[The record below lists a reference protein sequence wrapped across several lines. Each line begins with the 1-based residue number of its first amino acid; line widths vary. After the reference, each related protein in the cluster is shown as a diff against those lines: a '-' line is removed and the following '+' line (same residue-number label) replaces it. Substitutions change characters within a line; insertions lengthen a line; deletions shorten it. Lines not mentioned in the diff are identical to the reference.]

1 MYGQNALRRVALCL
15 LALMLAALPAFSL
28 ADAQAQTADTTQRY
42 TYDNMSVEFISGEL
56 LSTQDGA
63 PVLAVYYD
71 FTNDRTTAESFI
83 YTFVVSAYQDG
94 IECDPAY
101 SWDFDV
107 TPDEAFNALISIKN
121 GATLRVAKY
130 FLLRNTE
137 SPVDV
142 ELGRM
147 FSFGTQPMVMTLTLP
162 DVAVVSS
169 SVATEDTQSIS
180 VDFTFDEADAIATAA
195 LMEGKTSAEWLHD
208 VAMAQ
213 LEGADAAEAE
223 QPPED

>member
-1 MYGQNALRRVALCL
+1 MCRLNALRRTLLCL
-15 LALMLAALPAFSL
+15 LALMLCVLPAIVL
-28 ADAQAQTADTTQRY
+28 ADDAEQSTGTKQCY
-42 TYDNMSVEFISGEL
+42 TYDDMTVEFVSGEL
-56 LSTQDGA
+56 LNTQDGT

-71 FTNDRTTAESFI
+71 FTNNRTTAESFI

-107 TPDEAFNALISIKN
+107 TPDDAFNALISIKN

-137 SPVDV
+137 SSVDV

-147 FSFGTQPMVMTLTLP
+147 FSFGSQPMVMTLTLP
-162 DVAVVSS
+162 DVAVASS
-169 SVATEDTQSIS
+169 SVATEDTQSINVEFS
-180 VDFTFDEADAIATAA
+180 FDEADAIATAA

-208 VAMAQ
+208 VAMAH
-213 LEGADAAEAE
+213 LEESEDTNASDAD
-223 QPPED
+223 

>member
-1 MYGQNALRRVALCL
+1 MYRSSALRRLLLCL
-15 LALMLAALPAFSL
+15 LTLICMALPAMAL
-28 ADAQAQTADTTQRY
+28 ADDTAPSTADEQRY
-42 TYDNMSVEFISGEL
+42 TYDNMTVEFVSGEL
-56 LSTQDGA
+56 LSTQDGS
-63 PVLAVYYD
+63 PVLAIYYD

-94 IECDPAY
+94 IECDAAY
-101 SWDFDV
+101 SWDFEV
-107 TPDEAFNALISIKN
+107 TPDDAFNALISIKN

-147 FSFGTQPMVMTLTLP
+147 FSFGSQPMVMTLTLP
-162 DVAVVSS
+162 DVTVASS
-169 SVATEDTQSIS
+169 SVAAEDTQSIN
-180 VDFTFDEADAIATAA
+180 VEFTFDEADAIATAA

-213 LEGADAAEAE
+213 LEGDDASDTE
-223 QPPED
+223 

>member
-1 MYGQNALRRVALCL
+1 MIGLNLQKRALLWLLMLCL
-15 LALMLAALPAFSL
+15 ALPAAAL
-28 ADAQAQTADTTQRY
+28 ADEDVDAASAQRY
-42 TYDNMSVEFISGEL
+42 TYDEMTVEFVGGEL

-63 PVLAVYYD
+63 PVLAIYYD
-71 FTNDRTTAESFI
+71 FTNNKSTSESFI

-101 SWDFDV
+101 SWDFEV
-107 TPDEAFNALISIKN
+107 VPDDAFNSLISIKD

-137 SPVDV
+137 STVDV
-142 ELGRM
+142 EVGRM
-147 FSFGTQPMVMTLTLP
+147 FSFGSQPMIMELTLP
-162 DVAVVSS
+162 DVTVASSTVVS
-169 SVATEDTQSIS
+169 DDRQSIS
-180 VDFTFDEADAIATAA
+180 VEFTFDEADAIATAA

-213 LEGADAAEAE
+213 LDGAE
-223 QPPED
+223 